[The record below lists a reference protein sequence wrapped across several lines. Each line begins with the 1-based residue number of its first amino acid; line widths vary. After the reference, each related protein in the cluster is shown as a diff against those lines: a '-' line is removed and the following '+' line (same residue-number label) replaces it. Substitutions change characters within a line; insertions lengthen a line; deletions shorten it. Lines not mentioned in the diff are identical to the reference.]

1 MRQIRLLL
9 VDDAGEVRRGLRTL
23 LPLLAQA
30 SDVELAIVGEA
41 ANGREAV
48 NRAVAQEPNV
58 VLMDLAMPEMDGCA
72 AARAIKA
79 ALPDVRVIGFSVHG
93 GVEAQARAAE
103 AGMDAFV
110 EKGAPMDSLLEAIAG
125 SERSRPPPHA
135 EEPSAAA

>member
-79 ALPDVRVIGFSVHG
+79 ARPDVRVIAFSVHG
-93 GVEAQARAAE
+93 DADAQARAAE